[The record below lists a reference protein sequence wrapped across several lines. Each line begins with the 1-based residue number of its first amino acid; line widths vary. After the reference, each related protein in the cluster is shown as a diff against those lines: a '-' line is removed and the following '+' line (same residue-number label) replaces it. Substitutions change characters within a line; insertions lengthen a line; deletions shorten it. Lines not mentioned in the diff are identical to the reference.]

1 MDYQDWLGW
10 GLQLKY
16 GMRDHAWKF
25 RDMVESFLAT
35 LLKYYLESGKHI
47 LGLEV
52 SRKHIPSRLFQPP
65 LDLYSQKR
73 DFPGQLRIHWDQR
86 TQ

>member
-25 RDMVESFLAT
+25 RDMVESFLAI
-35 LLKYYLESGKHI
+35 LLKYYLESI
-47 LGLEV
+47 YWGL
-52 SRKHIPSRLFQPP
+52 K
-65 LDLYSQKR
+65 
-73 DFPGQLRIHWDQR
+73 
-86 TQ
+86 